1 MIVVKYFNCDLTDT
15 YRAVGEALF
24 TAHRYNS
31 ITDLS
36 KKYILDV
43 VNGLVNVL
51 YPLYTGRS
59 ELVKLSDDD
68 RLKAR
73 VEFVLKPG
81 IERQIEHILVGEEAR
96 VYVQNNPYSNYEVL
110 VVDFDLDYPGN
121 EPVYIL

>member
-1 MIVVKYFNCDLTDT
+1 MIVIKFNNNDLTDT
-15 YRAVGEALF
+15 YRAVGQALLE
-24 TAHRYNS
+24 AHRYNS

-59 ELVKLSDDD
+59 QLVDLTDED

-81 IERQIEHILVGEEAR
+81 IEIRIDHILIGEEAR

-110 VVDFDLDYPGN
+110 VVDFDLNHPGN
-121 EPVYIL
+121 EPVYFL